1 MDYLDNVWR
10 SFRITWRHKYLWLI
24 ALFSG
29 ESGSSG
35 SFNFNVPSNRTGAGS
50 VYNTTQIQDQVTSFL
65 TNYAG
70 LIIALVVLLLVLV
83 VVFFLLGAV
92 CEGATIR
99 SSAEHDA
106 ERQWGLG
113 LAWRAG
119 VHTMWPIVRFRLLIF
134 ALALPII
141 LVVLA
146 LITASIIAF
155 SGNNSGLGVGLV
167 LVGVVLVLPLI
178 VYAIYLSFLDRLGSR
193 ALVLEQ
199 LGARAAIVRAH
210 RLLVKRLGRTLL
222 VWLFSIVVALIVG
235 IATAC
240 VFSII
245 FIPLALIGVAI
256 VAAANNF
263 SAVVLV
269 IIIGAL
275 LVLPISLVLGGFL
288 AAQSSTYWTLAF
300 RRLEIDRPPVTYG
313 YAAAPPP
320 PAPA

>member
-10 SFRITWRHKYLWLI
+10 SFRISWRHKYLWLI

-29 ESGSSG
+29 ESAGGG
-35 SFNFNVPSNRTGAGS
+35 SFNFNVPSNRGGAGS
-50 VYNTTQIQDQVTSFL
+50 LDYSQIQHQVTSFL

-70 LIIALVVLLLVLV
+70 LIVALVALWLVLV
-83 VVFFLLGAV
+83 VVFFFLGAV

-106 ERQWGLG
+106 ERQWDLG
-113 LAWRAG
+113 MAWRAG
-119 VHTMWPIVRFRLLIF
+119 MRTMWPMVRFRLLLF
-134 ALALPII
+134 ALALPI
-141 LVVLA
+141 LVVVVGV
-146 LITASIIAF
+146 ITASVIAF
-155 SGNNSGLGVGLV
+155 SGNHSGLGVGAILI
-167 LVGVVLVLPLI
+167 GVVLALPLI

-210 RLLVKRLGRTLL
+210 RLLAKRLGRTLL
-222 VWLFSIVVALIVG
+222 VWLLSIAVGLVVG

-245 FIPLALIGVAI
+245 FIPLALIGVAV

-269 IIIGAL
+269 IVIGAL

-300 RRLEIDRPPVTYG
+300 RRLEIDRPPLGYG
-313 YAAAPPP
+313 YAPAPPP